1 MANHLPS
8 SLPQL
13 SHQGCFQL
21 PERLTTCPNW
31 DTSFFSACELAQC
44 FAKIGKAFTAVQLS
58 PGPLAGRFSMV
69 HLGSLSVLMIST
81 NQVLLLNGERGHNC
95 IAFSL
100 EVTGNS
106 NDHRVHCQ
114 AFHPHALYGFNQ
126 NLQESHFQLSA
137 GSISIITV
145 TTSDFFNA
153 FLTRTGYPHLIEPLL
168 TSNCLNLDQATH
180 RRLANQLGEVLRHPP
195 TSQRACRQRTQEL
208 LTSFLD
214 CLQSPTGE
222 LETFDL
228 TCRQQL
234 VQEFVRWGISNG
246 KTTNTLDEICQQLYT
261 SRRTLILGTKEN
273 FHCGPMELLRTI
285 RLQQVH
291 ALLRSPAERD
301 REGLSQVSEVAAF
314 CGFRSRGHFAKAYQE
329 HFAESPRT
337 TLLRSA

>member
-1 MANHLPS
+1 MANHLHS

-81 NQVLLLNGERGHNC
+81 NQVLLLNGDKGKNC
-95 IAFSL
+95 VCFCL
-100 EVTGNS
+100 EVSGN
-106 NDHRVHCQ
+106 NADHRVQCQ
-114 AFHPHALYGFNQ
+114 TFQPHALYGFNQ

-137 GSISIITV
+137 GSISILTV
-145 TTSDFFNA
+145 TTADHFNA
-153 FLTRTGYPHLIEPLL
+153 FLTRTGHDYLIDPML
-168 TSNCLNLDQATH
+168 TSNCLNLDEATH
-180 RRLANQLGEVLRHPP
+180 LNMANQLSQVLRHPP
-195 TSQRACRQRTQEL
+195 NSQRECRQRTQEL
-208 LTSFLD
+208 LTSFLA
-214 CLQSPTGE
+214 CLQNPAGK
-222 LETFDL
+222 LEPFDL
-228 TCRQQL
+228 TSRQQL
-234 VQEFVRWGISNG
+234 VQEFVRWGFNNG
-246 KTTNTLDEICQQLYT
+246 NSSHTLDEICQQLYT
-261 SRRTLILGTKEN
+261 SRRTLILGSKEN
-273 FHCGPMELLRTI
+273 FQCGPMELLRTI

-329 HFAESPRT
+329 QFAESPRT

>member
-1 MANHLPS
+1 MANHLLS

-13 SHQGCFQL
+13 SPQGCFQL
-21 PERLTTCPNW
+21 PERLTSCPNW

-81 NQVLLLNGERGHNC
+81 NQVLLLNGDKGKNC
-95 IAFSL
+95 VCFCL
-100 EVTGNS
+100 EVTGN
-106 NDHRVHCQ
+106 NTDHRVQCQ
-114 AFHPHALYGFNQ
+114 AFKSHALYGFHQ

-137 GSISIITV
+137 GSISILTV
-145 TTSDFFNA
+145 TKADTFNA
-153 FLTRTGYPHLIEPLL
+153 FLTRTGHDYLIDLML
-168 TSNCLNLDQATH
+168 TSNCLNLDEAMH
-180 RRLANQLGEVLRHPP
+180 LRLANQLGEVLRHPP
-195 TSQRACRQRTQEL
+195 TSQRKCRQRTQEL
-208 LTSFLD
+208 LASFLT
-214 CLQSPTGE
+214 CLQNPAGQLEPFE
-222 LETFDL
+222 LTS
-228 TCRQQL
+228 RQHL
-234 VQEFVRWGISNG
+234 VKEYVRWGISNG
-246 KTTNTLDEICQQLYT
+246 TTTNTFDEICQQLYT

-314 CGFRSRGHFAKAYQE
+314 CGFRSRGHFAKAYQD